1 MGESASH
8 QASPPQGDG
17 HLLLI
22 SFISPLLDVFSAA
35 GYLKSG
41 MEIKYM
47 DRRYVYLDN
56 NGTTRMADEVREFIH
71 SNDELFGNASS
82 MHTLGRQAV
91 AGIEWARGEIAK
103 LIGGDPGDIYFTSGA
118 SESNNMVLNIFR
130 DRADEGESRK
140 RIIVSSVEHPAT
152 IETVKYLRKKGY
164 AVDLCPVDRIGRL
177 RLDALEAL
185 MGDDVALVSV
195 MTGNNESGTIQPVNE
210 AAAIAH
216 AHGAFFH
223 TDATQAIG
231 KIPVSVNDI
240 GADYLSLS
248 GHKFYGP
255 KGVGVLYARH
265 GVPLSPFVHG
275 GHQEKGMR
283 AGTYNNQAI
292 YGIGKAA
299 ELARENLRE
308 EHDRLWEMREALRKG
323 IEERIPGV
331 IVNGSNDES
340 LCLPGTLN
348 VSFPSAEGESI
359 LLYLD
364 LEGIEV
370 STGSACATGSLEPS
384 YVLLAAGLDVELAHG
399 SIRFSFGRYN
409 TMDDVDYVLEKLP
422 PIIEKVRS
430 MSTRKV

>member
-1 MGESASH
+1 
-8 QASPPQGDG
+8 
-17 HLLLI
+17 
-22 SFISPLLDVFSAA
+22 
-35 GYLKSG
+35 
-41 MEIKYM
+41 M

-56 NGTTRMADEVREFIH
+56 NGTTRIADEVMEFMH
-71 SNDELFGNASS
+71 SYDELYGNASS
-82 MHTLGRQAV
+82 MHTLGRQAA
-91 AGIEWARGEIAK
+91 AGIEWARGEVAA
-103 LIGGDPGDIYFTSGA
+103 LIDADSSEIYFTSGA

-130 DRADEGESRK
+130 DLIDDGK
-140 RIIVSSVEHPAT
+140 GKKKIIVSSVEHPAT
-152 IETVKYLRKKGY
+152 IETIKYLKKRGY
-164 AVDLCPVDRIGRL
+164 SVEFCPVDRIGRVDL
-177 RLDALEAL
+177 VALENL
-185 MGDDVALVSV
+185 VDDDTALVSV
-195 MTGNNESGTIQPVNE
+195 MVGNNESGTIQPVKE
-210 AAAIAH
+210 CAKIAH
-216 AHGAFFH
+216 SHGAFFH

-231 KIPVSVNDI
+231 KIPVSVKDMD
-240 GADYLSLS
+240 ADYLSLS
-248 GHKFYGP
+248 AHKFYGP
-255 KGVGVLYARH
+255 KGIGVLYARS
-265 GVPLSPFVHG
+265 GSPLSPFVHG

-292 YGIGKAA
+292 YGLGKAA
-299 ELARENLRE
+299 ELARLNLEE
-308 EHDRLWEMREALRKG
+308 EHRKLWEMREALRKG
-323 IEERIPGV
+323 IEERIPDI

-422 PIIEKVRS
+422 PIIERVRA